1 VESQRIF
8 TNSVTLRLCVFQ
20 VMIMP
25 PLLAIGSAALDI
37 KARLTRAPLPTTD
50 VPGRITLQPGG
61 VARNI
66 AENLARL
73 GVPIV
78 FAGMMGDDVQARALI
93 DLSRAAGLSVRSLP
107 RSAPAPDDLVRLRLS
122 ADLPT
127 ATLNIVLGPDGRQ
140 IAGAF
145 SGDILDALQP
155 SDLAQLQEMMADAPA
170 IICDGGL
177 PADVLLHL
185 RELLPDEAFFYC
197 NPGSVALV
205 PRLIPLL
212 DRLDMLTCNHL
223 EAQTLTQ
230 TKVDSPAK
238 LISSALILVKQGVR
252 RAVVTFGARGL
263 AYADEERSLYQ
274 PARPVRLVDA
284 TGAGDALAAAMIE
297 ALLRDEPIGVCLQRG
312 LAAAALTCESEDT
325 VAPSMSVDSLQ
336 QRVLTTKNTKE
347 H

>member
-1 VESQRIF
+1 
-8 TNSVTLRLCVFQ
+8 
-20 VMIMP
+20 MP

-37 KARLTRAPLPTTD
+37 KARLARSPLPTTD
-50 VPGRITLQPGG
+50 VPGRITLKPGG

-73 GVPIV
+73 GVPV
-78 FAGMMGDDVQARALI
+78 TFAGIMGADPQARVLI
-93 DLSRAAGLSVRSLP
+93 ELSRAAGLSVFPLA
-107 RSAPAPDDLVRLRLS
+107 RSAPAPDDVARLKLP

-127 ATLNIVLGPDGRQ
+127 ATLNVVLGPDGRQ

-155 SDLAQLQEMMADAPA
+155 SDLDQLRGLIAAAPA

-177 PADVLLHL
+177 PADVLLRL
-185 RELLPDEAFFYC
+185 RELVPDDAFVYG
-197 NPGSVALV
+197 NPGAVALT

-212 DRLDMLTCNHL
+212 DRLDLITCNHL

-252 RAVVTFGARGL
+252 RAVVTFGSRGL

-274 PARPVRLVDA
+274 PARPARLVDA
-284 TGAGDALAAAMIE
+284 TGAGDALAAAMLE
-297 ALLRDEPIGVCLQRG
+297 ALLRDKPIGVCVQRG
-312 LAAAALTCESEDT
+312 LAAAAITCEAEDT
-325 VAPSMSVDSLQ
+325 VAPYMSLATLE
-336 QRVLTTKNTKE
+336 QRMPSANTDLRSP
-347 H
+347 

>member
-1 VESQRIF
+1 
-8 TNSVTLRLCVFQ
+8 
-20 VMIMP
+20 MP

-50 VPGRITLQPGG
+50 VPGQITLKPGG
-61 VARNI
+61 VARNV

-78 FAGMMGDDVQARALI
+78 FAGIMGNDPQARLLI
-93 DLSRAAGLSVRSLP
+93 ELSRAVGLSVRPLT
-107 RSAPAPDDLVRLRLS
+107 RSAPAPDDLFRLKLP

-127 ATLNIVLGPDGRQ
+127 ATLNVVLAPDGRQ

-145 SGDILDALQP
+145 SGDLLDALQP
-155 SDLAQLQEMMADAPA
+155 SDLDQLHDLIAEAPA

-185 RELLPDEAFFYC
+185 RELLSEEPFFYC
-197 NPGSVALV
+197 NPGSVALT
-205 PRLIPLL
+205 PRIVPLL
-212 DRLDMLTCNHL
+212 DRLDLITCNHL
-223 EAQTLTQ
+223 EAQALTQ

-252 RAVVTFGARGL
+252 RAVVTFGSRGL

-274 PARPVRLVDA
+274 PARPAHLVDA
-284 TGAGDALAAAMIE
+284 TGAGDALAAALIE
-297 ALLRDEPIGVCLQRG
+297 ALLRDEPIGICLQRG

-325 VAPSMSVDSLQ
+325 VAPSMSQDSLQ
-336 QRVLTTKNTKE
+336 QRLLTTKNTKE

>member
-1 VESQRIF
+1 
-8 TNSVTLRLCVFQ
+8 VTIEKLQ
-20 VMIMP
+20 VMTMP
-25 PLLAIGSAALDI
+25 LLLAIGSAALDI
-37 KARLTRAPLPTTD
+37 KARLTRAPLPATD
-50 VPGRITLQPGG
+50 VPGQITLQPGG

-78 FAGMMGDDVQARALI
+78 FAGIMGDDPQARVLI
-93 DLSRAAGLSVRSLP
+93 ELSRAASLNVRALT
-107 RSAPAPDDLVRLRLS
+107 RSAPALDDLVRLKLP
-122 ADLPT
+122 AVLPT
-127 ATLNIVLGPDGRQ
+127 ATLNVVLGPDGRQ

-155 SDLAQLQEMMADAPA
+155 SDLEQLQELIADAPA

-177 PADVLLHL
+177 PADVLLRL
-185 RELLPDEAFFYC
+185 RELLPEDAFLYC
-197 NPGSVALV
+197 NPGSVALA
-205 PRLIPLL
+205 PRLVPLL
-212 DRLDMLTCNHL
+212 DRLDLITCNHL

-238 LISSALILVKQGVR
+238 LISSAMILVKQGVR

-274 PARPVRLVDA
+274 PARPARLVDA

-297 ALLRDEPIGVCLQRG
+297 ALLRDEPIGACLQRG
-312 LAAAALTCESEDT
+312 LAAAALTCEAEDT
-325 VAPSMSVDSLQ
+325 VAPAMSLESLE
-336 QRVLTTKNTKE
+336 QRMRSTN
-347 H
+347 

>member
-1 VESQRIF
+1 M
-8 TNSVTLRLCVFQ
+8 T
-20 VMIMP
+20 MP

-50 VPGRITLQPGG
+50 VPGQITLQPGG

-78 FAGMMGDDVQARALI
+78 FAGIMGDDPQARLLI
-93 DLSRAAGLSVRSLP
+93 ELSRAAGLSVRPLA
-107 RSAPAPDDLVRLRLS
+107 RSAPAPDDLVRLKLP
-122 ADLPT
+122 DELPT
-127 ATLNIVLGPDGRQ
+127 ATLNVVLGADGRQ

-155 SDLAQLQEMMADAPA
+155 GDLDQLQELIAAAPA

-177 PADVLLHL
+177 PADVLLRL
-185 RELLPDEAFFYC
+185 REMLPEEAFFYG
-197 NPGSVALV
+197 NPGSVALT
-205 PRLIPLL
+205 PRLVPLL
-212 DRLDMLTCNHL
+212 DRLDLITCNHL
-223 EAQTLTQ
+223 EAQALTQ
-230 TKVDSPAK
+230 MKVDSPAK
-238 LISSALILVKQGVR
+238 LISAALILVKQGVR

-274 PARPVRLVDA
+274 PARPAHLVDA

-297 ALLRDEPIGVCLQRG
+297 ALLRDEADRRLPAARPRRGRPHLRIGRHRRACHVYRQR
-312 LAAAALTCESEDT
+312 LNSE
-325 VAPSMSVDSLQ
+325 
-336 QRVLTTKNTKE
+336 
-347 H
+347 